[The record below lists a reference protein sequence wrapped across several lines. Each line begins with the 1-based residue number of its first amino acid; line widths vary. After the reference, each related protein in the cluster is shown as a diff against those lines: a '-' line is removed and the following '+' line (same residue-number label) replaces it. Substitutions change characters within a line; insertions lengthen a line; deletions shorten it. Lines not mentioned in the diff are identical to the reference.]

1 MFTTRLSRILLAG
14 LVCLLVLPL
23 FPLSA
28 WADEQSEAQFFAP
41 TKESPYEGIPGRLRY
56 NVRIVLVEQDKQGN
70 YIARRDSSTVSK
82 RQLAATVIT
91 AARYYAQEKRAA
103 VVSITL
109 DSQPGPAF
117 GKTVLATAI
126 YAPDGKGVSGS
137 DDWTWSTL
145 QATPRGLT
153 AQELKIQ
160 RLWGEMRKQFQANGF
175 TDEGRLTAAIAKK
188 LKIPAE
194 KVMLSPVFPE
204 PFPQEWT
211 D

>member
-1 MFTTRLSRILLAG
+1 M
-14 LVCLLVLPL
+14 
-23 FPLSA
+23 
-28 WADEQSEAQFFAP
+28 
-41 TKESPYEGIPGRLRY
+41 
-56 NVRIVLVEQDKQGN
+56 
-70 YIARRDSSTVSK
+70 
-82 RQLAATVIT
+82 
-91 AARYYAQEKRAA
+91 
-103 VVSITL
+103 VSITL

-117 GKTVLATAI
+117 GKTVLATAV

-160 RLWGEMRKQFQANGF
+160 RLWGEMREQFQANGF

-188 LKIPAE
+188 LKVPAE

-204 PFPQEWT
+204 PFPLEWT
-211 D
+211 K